1 MRRRTSFLPFALPDL
16 GPREFEQVREVL
28 ESGWLTSGPKT
39 RQLEKEF
46 AEYVGARHAIA
57 VNSCTAALHLALEAV
72 GVKAGD
78 FVLTTPYTFAA
89 SAEVV
94 RYFDAIPIFVDIR
107 PDTFNLDPSK
117 LRDTISDLQR
127 SIDRGTKP
135 ELRNVQKALSAKRES
150 GGSIRAIIPV
160 HFGGQPCDV
169 DSVYAAASQFGFAYI
184 EDAAHA
190 LPSRYRGRLIGAPM
204 EGSAKTL
211 SCFSFYATK
220 SMTTGEGGMITTED
234 EELADRCRMMCLHG
248 ISKDAWKRYT
258 AEGSW
263 YYEIIAPGY
272 KYNLT
277 DLAAAL
283 GLAQLSRLDEM
294 WERRKQ
300 IASMY
305 MKAFSAYKELELPAV
320 LEDCQHAWHLFS
332 LRFRTEFFEGNE
344 APDSF
349 RKRFIEQMKERNIG
363 TSVHFIPL
371 HIHPY
376 YRDTYAYEAEDF
388 PIAYGQY
395 QRVVSLPIYS
405 KMTDEDVQ
413 NVIDAVGEI
422 VQQYTGHH
430 KVR

>member
-1 MRRRTSFLPFALPDL
+1 MKRRSTFLPFALPDL

-28 ESGWLTSGPKT
+28 ESGWLTTGAKT

-46 AEYVGARHAIA
+46 AQYIGASHAIA

-72 GVKAGD
+72 GIKSGD

-89 SAEVV
+89 SAEVI
-94 RYFDAIPIFVDIR
+94 RYFDAIPVFVDVR
-107 PDTFNLDPSK
+107 ADTFNLDPSK
-117 LRDTISDLQR
+117 LIDTISDLQQ

-135 ELRNVQKALSAKRES
+135 QLRNVQKAVAAKQQR

-169 DSVYAAASQFGFAYI
+169 DSIYAAASQHSLAYI

-190 LPSRYRGRLIGAPM
+190 LPSRYHGKLIGAPM

-234 EELADRCRMMCLHG
+234 DELADRCRVMCLHG

-263 YYEIIAPGY
+263 YYEIIAAGY

-277 DLAAAL
+277 DLASAL

-300 IASMY
+300 IAAMY
-305 MKAFSAYKELELPAV
+305 MKAFSSFKELELPTV

-332 LRFRTEFFEGNE
+332 LRFRNEFFDTNE
-344 APDSF
+344 PAGSF
-349 RKRFIEQMKERNIG
+349 RKQFIEEMKERNIG

-376 YRDTYAYEAEDF
+376 YRDTYGYEAEDF

-405 KMTDEDVQ
+405 KMSDEDVHD
-413 NVIDAVGEI
+413 VIDAVGEI
-422 VQQYTGHH
+422 VQQYTGHQR
-430 KVR
+430 VR

>member
-1 MRRRTSFLPFALPDL
+1 MKSRNRFLPFALPDL
-16 GPREFEQVREVL
+16 GPKEFEQVREVL
-28 ESGWLTSGPKT
+28 ESGWLTTGPKT

-46 AEYVGARHAIA
+46 AEYLGVRHAIA
-57 VNSCTAALHLALEAV
+57 VNSCTAGLHLALEAI

-89 SAEVV
+89 SSEVV
-94 RYFDAIPIFVDIR
+94 RYFDAVPVFTDVR
-107 PDTFNLDPSK
+107 PDTFNLDSTK
-117 LRDTISDLQR
+117 LLETISDLQQ
-127 SIDRGTKP
+127 SIHRGKKP
-135 ELRNVQKALSAKRES
+135 ELRNVQKALSASHNS
-150 GGSIRAIIPV
+150 GGSIRAILPV

-169 DSVYAAASQFGFAYI
+169 DSIYTAASRSEFAYI

-190 LPSRYRGRLIGAPM
+190 LPSRYRGRLIGSPM

-234 EELADRCRMMCLHG
+234 DEFANRCRMMCLHG

-263 YYEIIAPGY
+263 YYEIMAAGF

-300 IASMY
+300 IASAY
-305 MKAFSAYKELELPAV
+305 MKAFSSFKELELPTV
-320 LEDCQHAWHLFS
+320 LDDCQHAWHLFS
-332 LRFRTEFFEGNE
+332 LRFRTEFFENNE
-344 APDSF
+344 PAGSF
-349 RKRFIEQMKERNIG
+349 RKRFIEEMKERNIG

-376 YRDTYAYEAEDF
+376 YRDTYGYEAEDF
-388 PIAYGQY
+388 PVAYAQY

-413 NVIDAVGEI
+413 DVIDAVGEI
-422 VQQYTGHH
+422 VQQYTGHQ
-430 KVR
+430 RIR

>member
-1 MRRRTSFLPFALPDL
+1 MKRRSKFLPFALPDL
-16 GPREFEQVREVL
+16 GPKEFEQVREVL
-28 ESGWLTSGPKT
+28 ESGWLTTGAKT

-46 AEYVGARHAIA
+46 ANYLGASHAIA
-57 VNSCTAALHLALEAV
+57 VNSCTAALHLALEAIA
-72 GVKAGD
+72 VKAGD

-94 RYFDAIPIFVDIR
+94 RYFNAVPVFVDVR
-107 PDTFNLDPSK
+107 PDTFNLDPTK
-117 LRDTISDLQR
+117 LLETISDLQQ
-127 SIDRGTKP
+127 SIQKGKKP
-135 ELRNVQKALSAKRES
+135 ELHNVQKALSTPRE
-150 GGSIRAIIPV
+150 GGGKIRAILPV

-169 DSVYAAASQFGFAYI
+169 DPIYAAASEGGFAYI

-190 LPSRYRGRLIGAPM
+190 LPSQYRGRLIGSPM

-234 EELADRCRMMCLHG
+234 EELADRCRVMCLHG

-263 YYEIIAPGY
+263 YYEIIAAGF

-277 DLAAAL
+277 DLAAGL
-283 GLAQLSRLDEM
+283 GLAQLSRLNEM
-294 WERRKQ
+294 WERRQ
-300 IASMY
+300 HIASAY
-305 MKAFSAYKELELPAV
+305 MKAFSSFKELELPTI
-320 LEDCQHAWHLFS
+320 LDDCQHAWHLFS
-332 LRFRTEFFEGNE
+332 LRFRTEFFEDNQPAG
-344 APDSF
+344 SF
-349 RKRFIEQMKERNIG
+349 RKRFIEEMKERNIG

-376 YRDTYAYEAEDF
+376 YRDTYSYEAEDF
-388 PIAYGQY
+388 PVAYGQY

-405 KMTDEDVQ
+405 RMTDEDVQ
-413 NVIDAVGEI
+413 DVIDAVGEI
-422 VQQYTGHH
+422 VQQYTGHQ

>member
-1 MRRRTSFLPFALPDL
+1 MKRRSSFLPFALPDL

-28 ESGWLTSGPKT
+28 ESGWLTTGAKT

-46 AEYVGARHAIA
+46 AEYIGAAHAIA

-72 GVKAGD
+72 GVKSGD

-89 SAEVV
+89 SAEVI
-94 RYFDAIPIFVDIR
+94 RYFDAIPVFVDVR
-107 PDTFNLDPSK
+107 PDTFNLDPLK
-117 LRDTISDLQR
+117 LNDTISDLQQ
-127 SIDRGTKP
+127 SIHRGTKP
-135 ELRNVQKALSAKRES
+135 QLRSVQKALSAKRDRA
-150 GGSIRAIIPV
+150 GSIRAIIPV

-169 DSVYAAASQFGFAYI
+169 DSIYATATEHGLAYI

-190 LPSRYRGRLIGAPM
+190 LPSRYRGKLIGSPM

-234 EELADRCRMMCLHG
+234 AELADRCRVMCLHG

-263 YYEIIAPGY
+263 YYEIIAAGY

-277 DLAAAL
+277 DLASAL

-305 MKAFSAYKELELPAV
+305 MNAFSSFKELELPTV

-332 LRFRTEFFEGNE
+332 LRFRNEFLDTNEPEG
-344 APDSF
+344 SF
-349 RKRFIEQMKERNIG
+349 RKRFIEEMKERNIG

-376 YRDTYAYEAEDF
+376 YRDTYGYEAEDF

-405 KMTDEDVQ
+405 KMSDEDVHD
-413 NVIDAVGEI
+413 VIDAVGEI
-422 VQQYTGHH
+422 VQQYTGH
-430 KVR
+430 KRVR

>member
-1 MRRRTSFLPFALPDL
+1 MKRRSSFLPFALPDI
-16 GPREFEQVREVL
+16 GPTEFEQVREVL
-28 ESGWLTSGPKT
+28 QSGWLTSGPKT
-39 RQLEKEF
+39 KQLEKEF
-46 AEYVGARHAIA
+46 ADYVGARHAIA

-94 RYFDAIPIFVDIR
+94 RYFDAIPVFVDIR

-117 LRDTISDLQR
+117 LRNTISDLHR
-127 SIDRGTKP
+127 SIDRGTKS
-135 ELRNVQKALSAKRES
+135 ELRNVQKALSAKREN

-169 DSVYAAASQFGFAYI
+169 DSVYNAASEFGLAFI

-234 EELADRCRMMCLHG
+234 EDLADRCRMMCLHG

-263 YYEIIAPGY
+263 YYEIIAPGF

-300 IASMY
+300 IASAY
-305 MKAFSAYKELELPAV
+305 MKAFSSFKELELPTV
-320 LEDCQHAWHLFS
+320 VEDCQHAWHLFS
-332 LRFRTEFFEGNE
+332 LRFRTEFFESND
-344 APDSF
+344 APGSF
-349 RKRFIEQMKERNIG
+349 RKQFIEEMKERNIG

-376 YRDTYAYEAEDF
+376 YRDTYGYEAEDF

-405 KMTDEDVQ
+405 RMTDEDVQ

-422 VQQYTGHH
+422 VQQYIGHR

>member
-1 MRRRTSFLPFALPDL
+1 MKRRTTFLPFALPDL
-16 GPREFEQVREVL
+16 GLSEFEQVREVL
-28 ESGWLTSGPKT
+28 ESGWLTTGAKT

-46 AEYVGARHAIA
+46 ADYIGAAHAIA
-57 VNSCTAALHLALEAV
+57 VNSCTAALHLALDAV
-72 GVKAGD
+72 GVKSGD

-89 SAEVV
+89 TAEVI
-94 RYFDAIPIFVDIR
+94 RYFDAIPVFVDVR
-107 PDTFNLDPSK
+107 PDTFNLDPAK
-117 LRDTISDLQR
+117 LNDTISDLQQ

-135 ELRNVQKALSAKRES
+135 QLPNVQKAVAAQRQR

-169 DSVYAAASQFGFAYI
+169 DSVYAAASEYGLAYI

-190 LPSRYRGRLIGAPM
+190 LPSRYRGKLIGSPM
-204 EGSAKTL
+204 PGAVKTL

-234 EELADRCRMMCLHG
+234 EELADRCRVMCLHG

-258 AEGSW
+258 AAGSW
-263 YYEIIAPGY
+263 YYEIIAAGF

-305 MKAFSAYKELELPAV
+305 MKAFASLKELELPTV

-332 LRFRTEFFEGNE
+332 LRFRNEFFDTNE
-344 APDSF
+344 PAGSF
-349 RKRFIEQMKERNIG
+349 RKRFIEEMKERNIG

-376 YRDTYAYEAEDF
+376 YRETYGYEAEDF
-388 PIAYGQY
+388 PIAYSEY

-405 KMTDEDVQ
+405 RMTDEDVQ
-413 NVIDAVGEI
+413 DVIDAVGEI
-422 VQQYTGHH
+422 VQQYTGHQR
-430 KVR
+430 VR

>member
-1 MRRRTSFLPFALPDL
+1 MKRRTTFLPFALPDL

-28 ESGWLTSGPKT
+28 ESGWLTTGAKT

-46 AEYVGARHAIA
+46 AEYIGAAHAIA
-57 VNSCTAALHLALEAV
+57 VNSCTAALHLALESV
-72 GVKAGD
+72 GVKSGD

-89 SAEVV
+89 SAEVI
-94 RYFDAIPIFVDIR
+94 RYFDAIPVFVDIR

-117 LRDTISDLQR
+117 LNDTISDLQQSINKGTTPQLR
-127 SIDRGTKP
+127 S
-135 ELRNVQKALSAKRES
+135 VQKALSARRDRA
-150 GGSIRAIIPV
+150 GSIRAIIPV

-169 DSVYAAASQFGFAYI
+169 DSIYATASQHGLAYI

-190 LPSRYRGRLIGAPM
+190 LPSRYHGKLIGSPM

-234 EELADRCRMMCLHG
+234 EELADRCRVMCLHG

-263 YYEIIAPGY
+263 YYEIIAAGF

-277 DLAAAL
+277 DLASAL

-300 IASMY
+300 IAAMY
-305 MKAFSAYKELELPAV
+305 MKAFSSSKELELPTV

-332 LRFRTEFFEGNE
+332 LRFHNEFFDTNE
-344 APDSF
+344 PVGSF
-349 RKRFIEQMKERNIG
+349 RKRFIEDMKERNIG

-376 YRDTYAYEAEDF
+376 YRDTYGYEAEDF

-405 KMTDEDVQ
+405 RMSDEDVQ
-413 NVIDAVGEI
+413 DVIDAVGEI
-422 VQQYTGHH
+422 VQQYTGH
-430 KVR
+430 KRVR